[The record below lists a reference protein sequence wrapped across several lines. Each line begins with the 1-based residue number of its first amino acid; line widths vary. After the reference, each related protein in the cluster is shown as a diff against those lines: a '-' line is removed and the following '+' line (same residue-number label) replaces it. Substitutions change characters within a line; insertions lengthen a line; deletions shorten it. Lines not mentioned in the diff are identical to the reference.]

1 MKLLDNFLLYMKGNA
16 ASDTTISNY
25 QHGLEYFFKYMSVNT
40 DDNILTITQKNVVDY
55 LQYVINEKHL
65 EPSTRNT
72 YLTAIK
78 AMYLYL
84 KSVVKVNIDN
94 DILDIPYIDTPIKQA
109 IFLDDVEAEL
119 LLKTVTDVRSRAIIG
134 LLLKTGIRISE
145 LVNIKLTDMEKDIDE
160 LGYHYY
166 IIKIHGKGNK
176 ERYIYTNYELATWI
190 DKYMG
195 KRRNMALAK
204 NQDFKEYL
212 FLSNNGYQIDVSNLR
227 KMTKYWARQ
236 INFKYADKF
245 SPHKLRHTYATLMLA
260 AEEYI
265 EDENGERK
273 SMGKRFDIK
282 TVSESMGH
290 ANLQTTNRYAHTT
303 EKRISAMQRKGW

>member
-1 MKLLDNFLLYMKGNA
+1 MQLLDNFLVYMKGNA
-16 ASDTTISNY
+16 ASSKTLGNY
-25 QHGLEYFFKYMSVNT
+25 EHSLTYFFEYTKIEN
-40 DDNILTITQKNVVDY
+40 DNGILNAKQKNVIDY
-55 LQYVINEKHL
+55 LQYLINEKKL

-78 AMYLYL
+78 SLYVYLRDIE
-84 KSVVKVNIDN
+84 KATIDTE
-94 DILDIPYIDTPIKQA
+94 ILDIPYIDTPIKKA
-109 IFLDDVEAEL
+109 VFLDEAEAHL
-119 LLKTVTDVRSRAIIG
+119 LLGTVTDVRSRAIIG

-145 LVNIKLTDMEKDIDE
+145 LVEIRLDDMERAVDE

-166 IIKIHGKGNK
+166 IIKIHGKGDK
-176 ERYIYTNYELATWI
+176 ERYIYTDYELATWI

-204 NQDFKEYL
+204 KQDFKDYL
-212 FLSNNGYQIDVSNLR
+212 FLSNNGYKMDVSNLR

-236 INFKYADKF
+236 INFKYADKL

-260 AEEYI
+260 AEEYV
-265 EDENGERK
+265 ENENGERI
-273 SMGKRFDIK
+273 SMGKKFDIK

-290 ANLQTTNRYAHTT
+290 ASIQTTNRYAHTT
-303 EKRISAMQRKGW
+303 EKRISDMQRRGW